1 MKRSSSLVAL
11 ISLAAAATLA
21 LGACSSPSSTSDGAT
36 SEGKVKANSL
46 AAIQESG
53 VLTVG
58 TEGTYRPFSYHEGG
72 TGDITGYDV
81 EIITAVADKLGVK
94 AKFEETQWD
103 AIFAGLEAGRFDVI
117 ANQVSIND
125 ERAAKYDFSEP
136 YTVSPGVIVVKN
148 DNSDI
153 TSFADLA
160 GKTTAQSLTSNWYEL
175 AQKNGANVEAVE
187 GWAQAVA
194 LLEQGR
200 VDATVNDNLTF
211 LDYQKQKGDTGLK
224 IAAETDDPSLN
235 AFVFAKGNTEL
246 QQAVD
251 KALDDLRA
259 DGTLAKISD
268 KYFGSDVTQ

>member
-1 MKRSSSLVAL
+1 M
-11 ISLAAAATLA
+11 
-21 LGACSSPSSTSDGAT
+21 
-36 SEGKVKANSL
+36 
-46 AAIQESG
+46 
-53 VLTVG
+53 
-58 TEGTYRPFSYHEGG
+58 
-72 TGDITGYDV
+72 
-81 EIITAVADKLGVK
+81 
-94 AKFEETQWD
+94 
-103 AIFAGLEAGRFDVI
+103 
-117 ANQVSIND
+117 
-125 ERAAKYDFSEP
+125 
-136 YTVSPGVIVVKN
+136 
-148 DNSDI
+148 
-153 TSFADLA
+153 
-160 GKTTAQSLTSNWYEL
+160 
-175 AQKNGANVEAVE
+175 
-187 GWAQAVA
+187 A

>member
-1 MKRSSSLVAL
+1 MKRATSLVGL
-11 ISLAAAATLA
+11 LSLAAVTALT
-21 LGACSSPSSTSDGAT
+21 LGACSSPASTSDDST
-36 SEGKVKANSL
+36 SGSKLKTNSL
-46 AAIQESG
+46 AAIQEAG

-58 TEGTYRPFSYHEGG
+58 TEGTYKPFSYHEDG
-72 TGDITGYDV
+72 TGDLTGYDV
-81 EIITAVADKLGVK
+81 EIITAVADKLGVDV
-94 AKFEETQWD
+94 KFEETQWD

-125 ERAAKYDFSEP
+125 ERTAKYDFSEP
-136 YTVSPGVIVVKN
+136 YTVSPGVIVVKD
-148 DNSDI
+148 DNTDI

-175 AQKNGANVEAVE
+175 AQENGANVEAVE

-211 LDYQKQKGDTGLK
+211 LDYEKQKGDTGLK

-235 AFVFAKGNTEL
+235 AFVFTKGNTEL
-246 QQAVD
+246 QEAVD
-251 KALDDLRA
+251 KALDELRA
-259 DGTLAKISD
+259 DGTLAEISD